1 MRIVIS
7 WQWLVFYAYF
17 PVYFLDDSGCKCGCL
32 ASGYSEPLSE
42 MIGHWSVLIPND
54 GHCLRSPSPGAGA
67 RQQTV
72 RANYQLHT
80 RQTETRTRD
89 NFRRHHPAMPC
100 SWSAKCVIWGYFSP
114 CIIKFDNMGSPGDQL
129 NPAHLSIYL
138 FHHFRRVPLETTK
151 GSRQCLQNMQPGS
164 YLTLDRRSR
173 SRRKGRNQKQ
183 GTYFLWTKANSKVV
197 FSCL

>member
-1 MRIVIS
+1 MLRVLREFWERPESETWRSSVLDGRRDTRTLWILELLTEPKTYFVLSPSILENFQWLFLTVRIVIS

-54 GHCLRSPSPGAGA
+54 GHCLRSPSPGAWA
-67 RQQTV
+67 RQQTE

-80 RQTETRTRD
+80 RQTKTRTRD
-89 NFRRHHPAMPC
+89 NFRRQHPAMPC

-114 CIIKFDNMGSPGDQL
+114 CIVN
-129 NPAHLSIYL
+129 
-138 FHHFRRVPLETTK
+138 
-151 GSRQCLQNMQPGS
+151 
-164 YLTLDRRSR
+164 LTIWDLRS
-173 SRRKGRNQKQ
+173 
-183 GTYFLWTKANSKVV
+183 LV
-197 FSCL
+197 